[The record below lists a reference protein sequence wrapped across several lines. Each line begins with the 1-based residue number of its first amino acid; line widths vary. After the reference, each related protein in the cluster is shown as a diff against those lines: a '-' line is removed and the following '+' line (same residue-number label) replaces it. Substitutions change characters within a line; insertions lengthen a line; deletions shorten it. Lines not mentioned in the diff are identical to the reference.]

1 MKIIKFEKFVEKKV
15 KLEKFS
21 MASENFSGIG
31 GEESEKGGE
40 MHDCLKGGW
49 TPLLQTHTHCDT
61 HTRAHTYTRVM
72 WHHLACCLQLS
83 RCW

>member
-31 GEESEKGGE
+31 DEESEKGGKC
-40 MHDCLKGGW
+40 MIVSKGDGR
-49 TPLLQTHTHCDT
+49 LCYRHTHTVT
-61 HTRAHTYTRVM
+61 HTRAYTHTHALCGIILHVVYN
-72 WHHLACCLQLS
+72 
-83 RCW
+83 